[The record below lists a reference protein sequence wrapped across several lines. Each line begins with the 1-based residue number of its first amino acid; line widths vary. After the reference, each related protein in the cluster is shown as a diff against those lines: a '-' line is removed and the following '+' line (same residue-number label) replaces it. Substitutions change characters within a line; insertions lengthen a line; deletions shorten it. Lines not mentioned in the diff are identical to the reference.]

1 MTSKEGIEIAKKAV
15 IVAKKQRQN
24 ELSDEDNEW
33 FDSNIKALEQA
44 EKDLEVLEIIKV
56 NHFEIDKD
64 GNVYV
69 GNICDVLLG
78 IEDYYKDM
86 EEEYNK
92 IKEWLINN
100 K

>member
-1 MTSKEGIEIAKKAV
+1 MTSKKAIEIAKKAV
-15 IVAKKQRQN
+15 IVAKKQHQN
-24 ELSDEDNEW
+24 EADDEENEW
-33 FDSNIKALEQA
+33 FDSVIECLEQA
-44 EKDLEVLEIIKV
+44 ENDLEVLEIIKE

-92 IKEWLINN
+92 IKEWL
-100 K
+100 KKDQ